1 MRKFSLVAALLALS
15 GIGLY
20 ADFSPAL
27 QWVQTLSGSGVSTI
41 AGAAADSKG
50 NFYVVGNT
58 TSLDFPS
65 TSAAQRTAGGSTL
78 MRIDSGTGVWQKLY
92 PPGLSQAASL
102 AADPRNPQ
110 TLYATAANAIWRSTD
125 AGSTWSV
132 LYQFGSSI
140 VVNSVAV
147 DPSNGNNLYAATTP
161 RVTTSTDP
169 QGALKTT
176 DGGLTWTVID
186 SGIPASTYGTVDV
199 FHIWVDPKSPQVLF
213 ATTDAGLIRSPNAGA
228 SWTLVAKSFYQ
239 PNDLAFDPNSAGTV
253 YLALGA
259 KLDKS
264 TDDGQTFTPISSL
277 PDQSYFTAI
286 APDPLHAGIL
296 YAGSYS
302 GIFQSVDAGLTWTQK
317 STATA
322 LLVAAD
328 PNRAVLY
335 ASVPT
340 YGIVKSSD
348 GFTTSSSVGPPEPWP
363 QQILVAGSNLFLV
376 AAPTTDVFA
385 VKFDPSGN
393 IVYSTYFGGTANDTA
408 TAMALGADGSIYVTG
423 ATSSTDF
430 PVTAGAYLPAMP
442 SSASSSNFVFK
453 LNPDGSLGWAT
464 YFADVSSTVNAIAVD
479 SAGATYI
486 AGTSRGIVPTTPG
499 AYQTQFQ
506 YMCIPTWMIGCLP
519 GPTSAFVTKL
529 NAKGAGLIY
538 STYVSS
544 DASKN
549 LVQNAQGLAID
560 SSGNAFFG
568 GYNNVAKLSADGS
581 ALLASAQAGQ
591 TGELVISAVALD
603 AASNLYATGTWTNYE
618 SGGGF
623 PFTSGAF
630 QTVPQP
636 AIPALPGGPPPGG
649 GQDAIAMKWDSG
661 LSQLLAATLL
671 GGESTDAG
679 ESIAIDA
686 SGNVIVGGYTD
697 SSAFPTHAPFQTSFS
712 ARSGFVASLDSS
724 LSHLLFSTYLGDGRA
739 FDAHAAVPDGNG
751 NILLAGNTLTNAGTL
766 FIGGDPGASFTSN
779 AIAVIN
785 KIALQ
790 PAPAARLDSVVNYA
804 SRMAAP
810 LAPGEAIAAVGSGFG
825 SDAQL
830 LIDGVSLAVVSRT
843 ATSLAAVMPDGAKTS
858 GSYQIQV
865 STGGTLSNSV
875 YVPAAPASPGIFSV
889 DGSGYNQ
896 GYILNG
902 DGTLNSPSNPVAPGS
917 AITIFATGP
926 GPYTLSAGYA
936 VAAQTPAVF
945 IDGFYANGIASVM
958 TPVAGLP
965 GNVYQIGVFVPN
977 PATLVAQNPNL
988 LNFKMPAQVA
998 VRLTIGTVNSL
1009 NPENSGYISQPGIVL
1024 NVK

>member
-1 MRKFSLVAALLALS
+1 MRKFSLVAALLAFS
-15 GIGLY
+15 GIALH

-27 QWVQTLSGSGVSTI
+27 QWVQTLSGSGVSTV

-78 MRIDSGTGVWQKLY
+78 VRIDSGTGVSQKLY
-92 PPGLSQAASL
+92 PTGLSQATSL

-110 TLYATAANAIWRSTD
+110 TLYATAASAIWRSTD
-125 AGSTWSV
+125 AGANWST
-132 LYQFGSSI
+132 LYQFASDI
-140 VVNSVAV
+140 VVNFVAV
-147 DPSNGNNLYAATTP
+147 DPSNGSNLYAATNP
-161 RVTTSTDP
+161 QVATSNDP
-169 QGALKTT
+169 QGAFKST

-186 SGIPASTYGTVDV
+186 NGIPASTYGAIDV

-228 SWTLVAKSFYQ
+228 SWTLVAKSFYL
-239 PNDLAFDPNSAGTV
+239 PNTLAFDPNSTGTV

-259 KLDKS
+259 KLEKS
-264 TDDGQTFTPISSL
+264 TDDGQTFTTLSSL

-286 APDPLHAGIL
+286 VPDPLHAGIL

-302 GIFQSVDAGLTWTQK
+302 GIFQSADAGLTWTQK
-317 STATA
+317 TTTTA
-322 LLVAAD
+322 LLMAAD
-328 PNRAVLY
+328 PNNSALY

-348 GFTTSSSVGPPEPWP
+348 GFSTSSSIGPPETSLV
-363 QQILVAGSNLFLV
+363 QMLVAGSNVFVV
-376 AAPTTDVFA
+376 ASPSTDVFA
-385 VKFDPSGN
+385 VKFDPNGN
-393 IVYSTYFGGTANDTA
+393 IVYSTYFGGSANDA
-408 TAMALGADGSIYVTG
+408 AAAMALGADGSIYVTG
-423 ATSSTDF
+423 STASIDF
-430 PVTAGAYLPAMP
+430 PVTAGAYLTAPNP
-442 SSASSSNFVFK
+442 ASSSNFVFK

-464 YFADVSSTVNAIAVD
+464 YFADANSTVNAIAVD
-479 SAGATYI
+479 SAGAPYI
-486 AGTSRGIVPTTPG
+486 AGSSKGGVPTTPG

-506 YMCIPTWMIGCLP
+506 YMCIATWMIGCLP
-519 GPTSAFVTKL
+519 GPTSAFVTKF
-529 NAKGAGLIY
+529 NAKGTGLIY

-603 AASNLYATGTWTNYE
+603 AGSNLYATGTWTNYI

-623 PFTSGAF
+623 PATSGAF
-630 QTVPQP
+630 QTGPQP
-636 AIPALPGGPPPGG
+636 AVPTLPGERPPGG
-649 GQDAIAMKWDSG
+649 GQDAVAMKWDSG
-661 LSQLLAATLL
+661 LSQILAATLL
-671 GGESTDAG
+671 GGESIDAG

-686 SGNVIVGGYTD
+686 SGNVIVSGYTD
-697 SSAFPTHAPFQTSFS
+697 SSAFPTHAPFQTAFS
-712 ARSGFVASLDSS
+712 ARTGFVAGLDSS
-724 LSHLLFSTYLGDGRA
+724 LSHLLVSTYLGDGRA
-739 FDAHAAVPDGNG
+739 FDAHVAVPDGNG
-751 NILLAGNTLTNAGTL
+751 NILLAGNTLTNGGGT
-766 FIGGDPGASFTSN
+766 FIGGDPGASFTSSG
-779 AIAVIN
+779 IAVVN

-790 PAPAARLDSVVNYA
+790 PAPAARLDSVVDYA

-830 LIDGVSLAVVSRT
+830 LVDGVSLPLVSRT
-843 ATSLAAVMPDGAKTS
+843 ATLLAAVMPDGAKTS
-858 GSYQIQV
+858 GSYRIQV

-875 YVPAAPASPGIFSV
+875 LVPAAPASPGIFSV

-896 GYILNG
+896 GYILNS
-902 DGTLNSPSNPVAPGS
+902 DGTANSLSNPAAPGS
-917 AITIFATGP
+917 AITIFATGA

-936 VAAQTPAVF
+936 VTALTPAVF

-958 TPVAGLP
+958 SPVAGLP
-965 GNVYQIGVFVPN
+965 GNVYQIGVFVPD

-1024 NVK
+1024 NVKQ